1 MPEDIYFATTV
12 TVTAGKYTSVQNSP
26 VVDPKNTHRSRYL
39 WLYDYHHWVKKIPRM
54 QGTEGKLCWILS
66 VCFNIYLSVL
76 PTDKEKITRRR
87 TKENII
93 FISSGRLWPL
103 PDNYLMVEETMISLP
118 SGTRICL
125 IAGVADMRKSFNGL
139 GKQGQHVLNYN
150 PFFGHLF
157 IFRGRRGDTV
167 KILWADGLCLFTK
180 RQEEGNLSGLRYVT
194 AGYPLPARSWQCSL
208 VSWASV
214 SQKHHAL
221 TRWQCGK
228 NIIAGL

>member
-1 MPEDIYFATTV
+1 
-12 TVTAGKYTSVQNSP
+12 
-26 VVDPKNTHRSRYL
+26 
-39 WLYDYHHWVKKIPRM
+39 
-54 QGTEGKLCWILS
+54 
-66 VCFNIYLSVL
+66 
-76 PTDKEKITRRR
+76 
-87 TKENII
+87 
-93 FISSGRLWPL
+93 
-103 PDNYLMVEETMISLP
+103 MISLP

-180 RQEEGNLSGLRYVT
+180 RQEEGNLSGLRYMT

-221 TRWQCGK
+221 TR
-228 NIIAGL
+228 